1 MAQTHINAACA
12 GNRDDCNSQTLGYF
26 NPFVKGKNDV
36 FYITSIHVL
45 TSTFNDNSP
54 YCPGM
59 YLEQLKT
66 QKSQTEQSVCELMC
80 EHGTS
85 QK

>member
-12 GNRDDCNSQTLGYF
+12 GNRDNCNSQTLGYF
-26 NPFVKGKNDV
+26 NPFVKKVV

-45 TSTFNDNSP
+45 TSTFNENSP

-59 YLEQLKT
+59 YLEKLKT
-66 QKSQTEQSVCELMC
+66 QKPQTEQ
-80 EHGTS
+80 
-85 QK
+85 